1 MQHDAPGTAAAPDRL
16 ESWKEIAAYLR
27 RSERT
32 VRRWEDKEGLPVHR
46 LAHDKRGSV
55 YGYVS
60 ELDAWRE
67 SRRLLLDA
75 EQPEAPTDAEP
86 DGITPD
92 APGTGWIALD
102 RWRWSVSAGIVV
114 TAGLV
119 GAVWLFARTP
129 TQPAPTPDPEAV
141 RLVRLA
147 AFSGNAGR
155 TQVETGIR
163 YYQDAVR
170 RDPAYAAAWTGLAT
184 GHFVRLWFGEV
195 RSIDAVQQARQEA
208 EEAIRLDPSKGEPW
222 RVLAAA
228 SHFVD
233 WDHVKAEALFR
244 RAMTLS
250 PEDPAAASW
259 FADFLLDMQRFD
271 EARLLY
277 KRAHDLAPRWLEPIA
292 FAGHTHYFSGNAD
305 LAIVEYQ
312 RALESEPNFGLANH
326 FLGRAYVGKGEHER
340 GIALLRKS
348 NELLGRV
355 PFSLGDLGY
364 GLAVGGKRA
373 DAEALRSELV
383 GRRANGY
390 YPAFPIA
397 VIEVGLGNHEAA
409 LTWLERA
416 ADERNL
422 GFYLPSVDPS
432 FDAIRSH
439 PRFRAVLKRANLAT
453 PDRP

>member
-1 MQHDAPGTAAAPDRL
+1 MQDSAPGTAAARDRL
-16 ESWKEIAAYLR
+16 ESWKEIAAYMR

-32 VRRWEDKEGLPVHR
+32 VRRWEAHEGLPVHR

-67 SRRLLLDA
+67 SRRLLL
-75 EQPEAPTDAEP
+75 EAEP
-86 DGITPD
+86 PD
-92 APGTGWIALD
+92 AAPVSETHAVASGTTRISWIARD
-102 RWRWSVSAGIVV
+102 RWRWALR
-114 TAGLV
+114 AGLGV
-119 GAVWLFARTP
+119 VAGLGGAVWLFARAPTP
-129 TQPAPTPDPEAV
+129 PARTPDPEAV

-147 AFSGNAGR
+147 AFAGNAGR
-155 TQVETGIR
+155 VQVETGIR

-170 RDPAYAAAWTGLAT
+170 RDPAYAEAWTGLAT

-195 RSIDAVQQARQEA
+195 RPVDAVQQVQQEA
-208 EEAIRLDPSKGEPW
+208 QEAIRLDPSKGEPW

-233 WDHVKAEALFR
+233 WDHVKAEAQFR
-244 RAMTLS
+244 HAMDLS
-250 PEDPAAASW
+250 PADPAAPSW
-259 FADFLLDMQRFD
+259 FADFLLDMRRFD
-271 EARLLY
+271 EARLFY

-292 FAGHTHYFSGNAD
+292 FAGHTHYFSGNPD
-305 LAIVEYQ
+305 LAIVEYE

-326 FLGRAYVGKGEHER
+326 FLGRAYIGKGEHEK

-348 NELLGRV
+348 NDLLGRV

-364 GLAVGGKRA
+364 GLAVTGHRAEAETLRA
-373 DAEALRSELV
+373 DLV
-383 GRRANGY
+383 DRRERGY

-397 VIEVGLGNHEAA
+397 VIEVGLGNHESA

-432 FDAIRSH
+432 FDTIRSH
-439 PRFRAVLKRANLAT
+439 PRFRAVMKRANLAAA
-453 PDRP
+453 D

>member
-1 MQHDAPGTAAAPDRL
+1 MQDEASGAAARDRL

-32 VRRWEDKEGLPVHR
+32 VRRWERKEALPVHR

-67 SRRLLLDA
+67 TRRLLLAA
-75 EQPEAPTDAEP
+75 EPPESSTDAEP
-86 DGITPD
+86 VVIASQ
-92 APGTGWIALD
+92 APQTRWSALD
-102 RWRWSVSAGIVV
+102 RWPWSVSAGIVV
-114 TAGLV
+114 TAGFV
-119 GAVWLFARTP
+119 GAVWLFARTS
-129 TQPAPTPDPEAV
+129 TPAARTPDPEAV

-147 AFSGNAGR
+147 AFAGNAGR
-155 TQVETGIR
+155 VQVETGIR
-163 YYQDAVR
+163 YYQDAIR

-195 RSIDAVQQARQEA
+195 RPIDAVQQVRTEA

-228 SHFVD
+228 NHFVD

-244 RAMTLS
+244 RAMELS
-250 PEDPAAASW
+250 PADPAAASW
-259 FADFLLDMQRFD
+259 FADFLLDMRRFD
-271 EARLLY
+271 EARLFY
-277 KRAHDLAPRWLEPIA
+277 RRAHDLAPRWLEPIA
-292 FAGHTHYFSGNAD
+292 FGGHTHYFSGNAD

-326 FLGRAYVGKGEHER
+326 FLGRAYVDKGEHER

-348 NELLGRV
+348 NDLLGHV

-373 DAEALRSELV
+373 DAEALRSALV
-383 GRRANGY
+383 GRRARGY

-439 PRFRAVLKRANLAT
+439 PRFRAVLKRANLGGR
-453 PDRP
+453 D